1 LAPVLLYF
9 LSDELIKPV
18 LELWHKKISS
28 TGCDQMKKNTST
40 DSYPGN
46 KADLLDKLIQHGNTD
61 EMGLLDLIFIEEILK
76 QKNQGKAI

>member
-1 LAPVLLYF
+1 
-9 LSDELIKPV
+9 
-18 LELWHKKISS
+18 
-28 TGCDQMKKNTST
+28 MKKNTST